1 MCDEEFLKEL
11 PYFNRK
17 ISEIDKVKRRKAIIY
32 KFVRQIPSD
41 NDKWYVK
48 YNRDSDMY
56 YNRKEDKKNY
66 CYRQ

>member
-17 ISEIDKVKRRKAIIY
+17 ISEIDKVKRRKTIIY

-41 NDKWYVK
+41 NDK
-48 YNRDSDMY
+48 
-56 YNRKEDKKNY
+56 
-66 CYRQ
+66 

>member
-1 MCDEEFLKEL
+1 MNRRLKSKPVNVMCDEEFLKEL

-41 NDKWYVK
+41 NDK
-48 YNRDSDMY
+48 
-56 YNRKEDKKNY
+56 
-66 CYRQ
+66 